1 MQKILIN
8 ILTQVVIISIF
19 TILYSFSLQ
28 ASSHQLKINQS
39 YQPNLNQPYGLF
51 FADVDKLK
59 IENEIFA
66 APTLKTDIH
75 VDVQGLLTTTT
86 VKQYFINQTNTWME
100 AVYLFPLPDKSAVDF
115 LRIKIGN
122 RFIEGIIQ
130 EKEEA

>member
-1 MQKILIN
+1 MLIN

-51 FADVDKLK
+51 FADVDKHE

-66 APTLKTDIH
+66 APTLKTDVH

-86 VKQYFINQTNTWME
+86 VKQYFINPTIPGWR
-100 AVYLFPLPDKSAVDF
+100 LFIYSRFPINLRLIF
-115 LRIKIGN
+115 L
-122 RFIEGIIQ
+122 E
-130 EKEEA
+130 